1 MPLDQSCVIKFREEF
16 ANEGIVES
24 AVLEMESAGNFFKR
38 VAAVELLPEEM
49 LFGVQQQI
57 TVLAE
62 IVQHEVAR
70 AVER

>member
-1 MPLDQSCVIKFREEF
+1 
-16 ANEGIVES
+16 
-24 AVLEMESAGNFFKR
+24 MESAGNFFKR

-70 AVER
+70 AVDGQWLPSELPFAVGQSLRLKS